1 MEFLLPLIARM
12 TQRTPT
18 DRPSAE
24 KALQQWEGI
33 RQGLAK
39 STYRWRLSPKAEPP
53 LERVL
58 NDTVAVAWEGIYHIK
73 KFVT

>member
-12 TQRTPT
+12 TQRSPT
-18 DRPSAE
+18 DRPTAE
-24 KALQQWEGI
+24 QALQQWEGI

-39 STYRWRLSPKAEPP
+39 STFRWRLSPKSEPP

-58 NDTVAVAWEGIYHIK
+58 NDTVAVAWESIYHIK